1 MPRRTVL
8 SATLL
13 AAASVAWAM
22 EPGPGT
28 PMIKP
33 NIVSGEQFIKID
45 AGDLKQVAKARFFVS
60 RDQGK
65 TWTLAQEIAVDA
77 ANPQIPQFAFKP
89 QGDGSYYVVTA
100 TVYRDGRAEADP
112 KADSIPA
119 KALLLIV
126 DATPPVVSALEVSS
140 EPVTDPNASTAT
152 VNVTWTITDANF
164 ANATLETSTDGG
176 ASFSTAQAV
185 PATGSTK
192 LTLPIK
198 TKDGTAQVRIVA
210 KDLAGNQAPS
220 LAKSITLPQ
229 APDPEKALVVAVGSL
244 PTLADVQPA
253 PDPIIKPEDVKAVDG
268 KAADGKT
275 ADVKTADGKST
286 VSKATENTAPVAGTT
301 PSTGTTPATTSGDI
315 KSVAIAQTTTTRTVT
330 VPANTSFLSS
340 PGADNQL
347 TAARALRDGGDVDS
361 ALTIYLRL
369 HDSTVAKTAVAEE
382 LVMLAKAGDA
392 AAVVAIADS
401 LPPELRTDAV
411 RLEHGKALLAVG
423 RATDADAQLLRVR
436 KNADEAREALLYI
449 GKSAAAQGKNAVA
462 TKIYERLAS
471 GDDAVAAEAKLL
483 RGK

>member
-22 EPGPGT
+22 EPGPAT
-28 PMIKP
+28 SLIKP
-33 NIVSGEQFIKID
+33 AIVSGEQTIKID

-65 TWTLAQEIAVDA
+65 SWTLAQEIGVDA
-77 ANPQIPQFAFKP
+77 ANPQVPQFVFKP
-89 QGDGSYYVVTA
+89 QGDGSYYIVTA
-100 TVYRDGRAEADP
+100 TVYRDGRAEAEP

-119 KALLLIV
+119 KALLLVV
-126 DATPPVVSALEVSS
+126 DATPPVVSALEATA
-140 EPVTDPNASTAT
+140 EPVSDPNATTVTA
-152 VNVTWTITDANF
+152 NVTWTITDANF
-164 ANATLETSTDGG
+164 ASATLETSTDGG
-176 ASFSTAQAV
+176 ASFNSAQAI

-198 TKDGTAQVRIVA
+198 TKDGTAQLRIVA
-210 KDLAGNQAPS
+210 KDTAGNQAPS

-229 APDPEKALVVAVGSL
+229 PPDPEKALVVAVGSL

-253 PDPIIKPEDVKAVDG
+253 PDPVIKPEDVKAVDG
-268 KAADGKT
+268 KTADGKT
-275 ADVKTADGKST
+275 VDGKPVDGKPT
-286 VSKATENTAPVAGTT
+286 DGTALVAGAK
-301 PSTGTTPATTSGDI
+301 PATTSGET
-315 KSVAIAQTTTTRTVT
+315 KPAATASTTTTRNVT
-330 VPANTSFLSS
+330 VPSKTSFLSS

-382 LVMLAKAGDA
+382 LAMLAKAGDA
-392 AAVVAIADS
+392 AAVVAIADT
-401 LPPELRTDAV
+401 LPPELRTDAA

-436 KNADEAREALLYI
+436 KNSDEAREALLYI

-471 GDDAVAAEAKLL
+471 GDDAVATEAKLL

>member
-22 EPGPGT
+22 EPGPTT
-28 PMIKP
+28 PVIKP
-33 NIVSGEQFIKID
+33 TIVSGEQSIKID

-60 RDQGK
+60 RNQGK
-65 TWTLAQEIAVDA
+65 SWTLAQEIAVDA
-77 ANPQIPQFAFKP
+77 ANPQVPQFAFKP
-89 QGDGSYYVVTA
+89 QGDGSYYIVTA
-100 TVYRDGRAEADP
+100 TVYRDGRSEAEP

-119 KALLLIV
+119 KALLLVV
-126 DATPPVVSALEVSS
+126 DATPPVVSALEATA
-140 EPVTDPNASTAT
+140 EPVTDPNAAT
-152 VNVTWTITDANF
+152 VTVNATWTISDANF
-164 ANATLETSTDGG
+164 SSATIETSTDGG
-176 ASFSTAQAV
+176 ASFSSAQAI

-198 TKDGTAQVRIVA
+198 TKDGTAQLRIVA
-210 KDLAGNQAPS
+210 KDSAGNQAPS

-229 APDPEKALVVAVGSL
+229 PPDPEKALVVAVGSL
-244 PTLADVQPA
+244 PTLAEVQPA
-253 PDPIIKPEDVKAVDG
+253 PDSVIKPEDVKAVDG
-268 KAADGKT
+268 KSSDGKLADGKP
-275 ADVKTADGKST
+275 ADGTIPGAVSAGSSGST
-286 VSKATENTAPVAGTT
+286 LATASAEAKPVAT
-301 PSTGTTPATTSGDI
+301 AT
-315 KSVAIAQTTTTRTVT
+315 TTTTRNVT
-330 VPANTSFLSS
+330 VPSNTSFLSS

-369 HDSTVAKTAVAEE
+369 HDSTVAKTAVSEE
-382 LVMLAKAGDA
+382 LAMLAKAGDA
-392 AAVVAIADS
+392 AAVVAIADG
-401 LPPELRTDAV
+401 LPPELRTDAA

-436 KNADEAREALLYI
+436 KNSDQAREALLFI

>member
-1 MPRRTVL
+1 
-8 SATLL
+8 
-13 AAASVAWAM
+13 M
-22 EPGPGT
+22 EPGPTT
-28 PMIKP
+28 PVIKP
-33 NIVSGEQFIKID
+33 IIVSGEQSIKID

-65 TWTLAQEIAVDA
+65 SWALAQEIAVNA
-77 ANPQIPQFAFKP
+77 ANPQVPQFAFKP
-89 QGDGSYYVVTA
+89 QGDGSYYIVTA
-100 TVYRDGRAEADP
+100 TVYRDGRSEAEP

-119 KALLLIV
+119 KALLLVV
-126 DATPPVVSALEVSS
+126 DATPPVVSALEASA
-140 EPVTDPNASTAT
+140 EPVTDPNATT
-152 VNVTWTITDANF
+152 VTVKATWTISDANF
-164 ANATLETSTDGG
+164 SSATLETSTDGG
-176 ASFSTAQAV
+176 ASFSSAQAI

-198 TKDGTAQVRIVA
+198 TKDGTAQLRIVA
-210 KDLAGNQAPS
+210 KDSAGNQAPS

-229 APDPEKALVVAVGSL
+229 PPDPERALVVAVGSL
-244 PTLADVQPA
+244 PTLAEVQPA
-253 PDPIIKPEDVKAVDG
+253 PDSVIKPEDGKPVDG
-268 KAADGKT
+268 RPVDGRPADGRPADGKP
-275 ADVKTADGKST
+275 ADGTIPGAVSAGASGST
-286 VSKATENTAPVAGTT
+286 LATASAEAKPVATA
-301 PSTGTTPATTSGDI
+301 S
-315 KSVAIAQTTTTRTVT
+315 TTTTRNVT
-330 VPANTSFLSS
+330 VPSNTSFLSS

-382 LVMLAKAGDA
+382 LAMLAKAGDA
-392 AAVVAIADS
+392 AAVVAIADG
-401 LPPELRTDAV
+401 LPPELRTDAA

-436 KNADEAREALLYI
+436 KNSDQAREALLFI
-449 GKSAAAQGKNAVA
+449 GKSAAAQGKTAVA

>member
-22 EPGPGT
+22 EPGPIT
-28 PMIKP
+28 PVIKP
-33 NIVSGEQFIKID
+33 AIVSGEQTIKID

-65 TWTLAQEIAVDA
+65 TWILAQEIGVDA
-77 ANPQIPQFAFKP
+77 ANPQVPQFVFKP
-89 QGDGSYYVVTA
+89 QGDGSYYIVTA
-100 TVYRDGRAEADP
+100 TVYRDGRAEAEP

-119 KALLLIV
+119 KALLLVV
-126 DATPPVVSALEVSS
+126 DATPPVVSALEATA
-140 EPVTDPNASTAT
+140 EPVTDPNATTVTA
-152 VNVTWTITDANF
+152 NVTWTITDANF
-164 ANATLETSTDGG
+164 ASATLETSTDGG
-176 ASFSTAQAV
+176 ASFNSAQAI

-198 TKDGTAQVRIVA
+198 TKDGTAQLRIVA
-210 KDLAGNQAPS
+210 KDTAGNQAPS

-229 APDPEKALVVAVGSL
+229 PPDPEKALVVAVGSL

-253 PDPIIKPEDVKAVDG
+253 PDSVIKPEDVKAVDG
-268 KAADGKT
+268 KLADGKPV
-275 ADVKTADGKST
+275 DGKPADGSIPGAASAGASGST
-286 VSKATENTAPVAGTT
+286 LATATAENKPAAAATAAP
-301 PSTGTTPATTSGDI
+301 
-315 KSVAIAQTTTTRTVT
+315 TTTRNVT
-330 VPANTSFLSS
+330 VPSNTSFLSS

-382 LVMLAKAGDA
+382 LAMLAKAGDP
-392 AAVVAIADS
+392 AAVVAIADA
-401 LPPELRTDAV
+401 LPPELRTDAA

-471 GDDAVAAEAKLL
+471 GDDAVATEAKLL

>member
-28 PMIKP
+28 PMITP
-33 NIVSGEQFIKID
+33 NIVSGEQSIKID
-45 AGDLKQVAKARFFVS
+45 AGDLKQVAKARFYVS

-77 ANPQIPQFAFKP
+77 ANPQVPQFAFKP

-100 TVYRDGRAEADP
+100 TVYRDGRAEAEP
-112 KADSIPA
+112 KANSIPA

-126 DATPPVVSALEVSS
+126 DATPPVVSALEVTA
-140 EPVTDPNASTAT
+140 EPVIDPNATTVT
-152 VNVTWTITDANF
+152 VNVTWTIADANF
-164 ANATLETSTDGG
+164 ANATLETSIDGG
-176 ASFSTAQAV
+176 ASFSTAQV
-185 PATGSTK
+185 IPATGTTK

-198 TKDGTAQVRIVA
+198 TKDGTAQLRIVA
-210 KDLAGNQAPS
+210 KDTAGNQAPS

-229 APDPEKALVVAVGSL
+229 PPDPEKALVVAVGSL

-253 PDPIIKPEDVKAVDG
+253 PDPVIKPEDVKAVGENGTRNGTPGDG
-268 KAADGKT
+268 KPATALTGKDTDTAA
-275 ADVKTADGKST
+275 AS
-286 VSKATENTAPVAGTT
+286 
-301 PSTGTTPATTSGDI
+301 TTPAANTGTSVET
-315 KSVAIAQTTTTRTVT
+315 KPVATAPTTTTRTVT

-340 PGADNQL
+340 PGADHQL

-369 HDSTVAKTAVAEE
+369 HDSTVAKSAVAEE
-382 LVMLAKAGDA
+382 LAMLAKAGDA
-392 AAVVAIADS
+392 AAVVAIADA

-462 TKIYERLAS
+462 TRIYERLAS

>member
-22 EPGPGT
+22 EPGPTT
-28 PMIKP
+28 PVIKP
-33 NIVSGEQFIKID
+33 TIVSGEQSIKID

-65 TWTLAQEIAVDA
+65 SWTLAQEIAVDA
-77 ANPQIPQFAFKP
+77 ANPQVPQFAFKP
-89 QGDGSYYVVTA
+89 QGDGSYYIVTA
-100 TVYRDGRAEADP
+100 TVYRDGRSEAEP

-119 KALLLIV
+119 KALLLVV
-126 DATPPVVSALEVSS
+126 DATPPVVSALEATA
-140 EPVTDPNASTAT
+140 EPVTDPNASTVT
-152 VNVTWTITDANF
+152 VNATWTISDANF
-164 ANATLETSTDGG
+164 SSATLETSADGG
-176 ASFSTAQAV
+176 ASFSSAQAI

-198 TKDGTAQVRIVA
+198 TKDGTAQLRIVA
-210 KDLAGNQAPS
+210 KDSAGNQAPS

-229 APDPEKALVVAVGSL
+229 PPDPEKALVVAVGSL
-244 PTLADVQPA
+244 PTLAEVQPA
-253 PDPIIKPEDVKAVDG
+253 PEPVIKPEDI
-268 KAADGKT
+268 KAADGNT
-275 ADVKTADGKST
+275 PGTGTSAPAG
-286 VSKATENTAPVAGTT
+286 TAPATGVTAVTGAT
-301 PSTGTTPATTSGDI
+301 SATGTMSAPASAETKPVATTS
-315 KSVAIAQTTTTRTVT
+315 TTTTRNVT
-330 VPANTSFLSS
+330 VPSNTSFLSS

-382 LVMLAKAGDA
+382 LAMLAKAGDA
-392 AAVVAIADS
+392 AAVVAIADA
-401 LPPELRTDAV
+401 LPPELRTDAA
-411 RLEHGKALLAVG
+411 RLEHGKALLEVG
-423 RATDADAQLLRVR
+423 RAPDADAQLLRVR
-436 KNADEAREALLYI
+436 KNSDQAREALLFI
-449 GKSAAAQGKNAVA
+449 GKSAAAQGKTAVA

-471 GDDAVAAEAKLL
+471 GDDAVATEAKLL

>member
-22 EPGPGT
+22 EPGPTT
-28 PMIKP
+28 PVIKP
-33 NIVSGEQFIKID
+33 TIVSGEQSIKID

-65 TWTLAQEIAVDA
+65 SWTLAQEIAVDA
-77 ANPQIPQFAFKP
+77 ANPQVPQFAFKP
-89 QGDGSYYVVTA
+89 QGDGSYYIVTS
-100 TVYRDGRAEADP
+100 TVYRDGRSEAEP

-119 KALLLIV
+119 KALLLVV
-126 DATPPVVSALEVSS
+126 DATPPVVSALEATA
-140 EPVTDPNASTAT
+140 EPVTDPNATTVT
-152 VNVTWTITDANF
+152 VNATWTISDANF
-164 ANATLETSTDGG
+164 SSATLETSTDGG
-176 ASFSTAQAV
+176 ASFSSAQAI

-210 KDLAGNQAPS
+210 KDSAGNQAPS

-229 APDPEKALVVAVGSL
+229 PPDPEKALVVAVGSL
-244 PTLADVQPA
+244 PTLAEVQPA
-253 PDPIIKPEDVKAVDG
+253 PEPVIKPEDVKAEES
-268 KAADGKT
+268 KLADGKP
-275 ADVKTADGKST
+275 ADGTIPGAVSAGSSGST
-286 VSKATENTAPVAGTT
+286 LATASAEAKPVATA
-301 PSTGTTPATTSGDI
+301 S
-315 KSVAIAQTTTTRTVT
+315 TTTTRNVT
-330 VPANTSFLSS
+330 VPSNTSFLSS

-369 HDSTVAKTAVAEE
+369 HDSTVAKTAVSEE
-382 LVMLAKAGDA
+382 LAMLAKAGDA
-392 AAVVAIADS
+392 AAVVAIADG
-401 LPPELRTDAV
+401 LPPELRTDAA

-436 KNADEAREALLYI
+436 KNSDQAREALLFI